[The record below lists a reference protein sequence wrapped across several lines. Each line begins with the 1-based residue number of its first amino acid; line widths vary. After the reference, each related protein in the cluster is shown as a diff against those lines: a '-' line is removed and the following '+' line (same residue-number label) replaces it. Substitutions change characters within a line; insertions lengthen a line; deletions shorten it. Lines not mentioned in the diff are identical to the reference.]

1 MTDKDISDW
10 LKAQNS
16 VVINE
21 LDPALDAFNNA
32 YKQGKTPDTPSA
44 HSQPYFKRCVNS
56 NCKQAN
62 YDYAKSCY
70 KCGTPI
76 ALHL

>member
-21 LDPALDAFNNA
+21 LDPALDAFNNT
-32 YKQGKTPDTPSA
+32 YKQGKTPDTPFCTLSA
-44 HSQPYFKRCVNS
+44 IF
-56 NCKQAN
+56 
-62 YDYAKSCY
+62 
-70 KCGTPI
+70 
-76 ALHL
+76 